1 MNIQC
6 LFNKVNHSCTIIHTF
21 LNICITKNIS
31 TYLWRKQCIVALFY
45 KRWNKYIVRSV
56 IGRTLAI
63 QMQSQFL
70 QDKSFVYNT
79 LNVSCLCLFSC
90 SSLQQE
96 KFSWI
101 STSFTNLTNTIVWH
115 LLVKSVDS
123 STWREKLLF
132 FSLLYPTFPA
142 QWDVPSIHQLI
153 YCFKV
158 EPFHVIIVYLVTALY
173 FLILHAGFISFPFL
187 GNRFCCY

>member
-1 MNIQC
+1 M
-6 LFNKVNHSCTIIHTF
+6 
-21 LNICITKNIS
+21 
-31 TYLWRKQCIVALFY
+31 
-45 KRWNKYIVRSV
+45 KYIVRSV

-63 QMQSQFL
+63 QMPSQFL
-70 QDKSFVYNT
+70 LDKSFVYKT
-79 LNVSCLCLFSC
+79 LNISCLCLFSF

-101 STSFTNLTNTIVWH
+101 STSFTNLTNTIVWQ

-142 QWDVPSIHQLI
+142 QWDIPSIYQLI

-158 EPFHVIIVYLVTALY
+158 EPFHVIILYLVTAFC
-173 FLILHAGFISFPFL
+173 FLILHAGIISFPFL